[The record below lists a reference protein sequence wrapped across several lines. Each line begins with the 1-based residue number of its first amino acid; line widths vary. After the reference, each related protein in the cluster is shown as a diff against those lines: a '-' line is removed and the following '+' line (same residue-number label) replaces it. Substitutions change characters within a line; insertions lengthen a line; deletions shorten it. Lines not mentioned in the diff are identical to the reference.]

1 MNDIKI
7 EVRERNEETGEI
19 EFAGWLNKIEIN
31 FLLQYAINNL
41 MAQGVIFDLK
51 KEQEEGSEEMRIQIP
66 NNATIQWTI

>member
-19 EFAGWLNKIEIN
+19 EFAGWLSKPEIN
-31 FLLQYAINNL
+31 FLLQYAINSL

-51 KEQEEGSEEMRIQIP
+51 TEQEEGKEEMRIQIP
-66 NNATIQWTI
+66 ANESIQ

>member
-19 EFAGWLNKIEIN
+19 EFAGWLNKLEIN

-51 KEQEEGSEEMRIQIP
+51 TEQEEGKEEMRIQIP
-66 NNATIQWTI
+66 TNETIQ